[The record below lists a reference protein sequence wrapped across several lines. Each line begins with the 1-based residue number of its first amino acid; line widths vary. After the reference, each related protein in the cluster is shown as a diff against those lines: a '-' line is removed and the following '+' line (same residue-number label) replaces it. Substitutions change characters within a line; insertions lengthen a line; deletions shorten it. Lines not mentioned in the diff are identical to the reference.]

1 MYNNHMLDLEAVKM
15 EIICLKKNSRSSAV
29 TAISNKIIG
38 LIVDDRN
45 LQEVKE
51 QLIHVDNAFQRLRE
65 AHHDYSSKII
75 DEGGIAEYQ
84 LYLESEER
92 KFGLFRLQIADWIA
106 GNEEKF
112 PAEPLQIDSV
122 VKLSRRSSRQA
133 LGERVSFETGRV
145 PLKVES

>member
-1 MYNNHMLDLEAVKM
+1 MKEK
-15 EIICLKKNSRSSAV
+15 
-29 TAISNKIIG
+29 
-38 LIVDDRN
+38 LIR
-45 LQEVKE
+45 
-51 QLIHVDNAFQRLRE
+51 VDNAFQRLRE
-65 AHHDYSSKII
+65 AHHDKSSEII

-84 LYLESEER
+84 LYLESEDR
-92 KFGLFRLQIADWIA
+92 KFGLFRQQIADWMT